1 MSGLTDSSMSTRS
14 CLQSRKREERVKVSA
29 GPQPT
34 FTTSFCRSVEPGHA
48 SSLIALTYHSWSV
61 VIDSRKTLNR
71 GPIGVFFLTVV
82 VVGFSAWAIA
92 SFGGSAFL
100 GGFFGFGVAPPGNPA
115 DCLFVPVMEIQ
126 IPVMGSLPPDERQ
139 GTPLRTGPIVAPDK
153 RV

>member
-34 FTTSFCRSVEPGHA
+34 FPTSFCRSVEPGHA

-61 VIDSRKTLNR
+61 VVDSRKTLNR
-71 GPIGVFFLTVV
+71 GPIGVFFLAAM
-82 VVGFSAWAIA
+82 VVGFSAWVTA
-92 SFGGSAFL
+92 SFGGSAL
-100 GGFFGFGVAPPGNPA
+100 LADFFGFGPALPDNP
-115 DCLFVPVMEIQ
+115 DDSLFVPVMEIQ

-139 GTPLRTGPIVAPDK
+139 G
-153 RV
+153 